1 MMKDFFVSHN
11 QAKGLKEIGYDEYSW
26 FGMECSLY
34 NADGKH
40 TFYANGIGDGTYIS
54 APLKSQVLKWFR
66 DEFQVYGEVLTDQT
80 TEPKFVY
87 SYPQFI
93 GNPNDLT
100 EKEWEW
106 KGGLYSVLYRTY
118 EQAESE
124 LIDSLIQFVK
134 FEKGML

>member
-1 MMKDFFVSHN
+1 MKDFFVSYN
-11 QAKGLKEIGYDEYSW
+11 QAKGLKEIGYEEYSW
-26 FGMECSLY
+26 FGSECSLY
-34 NADGKH
+34 KPNGDH
-40 TFYANGIGDGTYIS
+40 TFYMNGIGDGTYIS

-80 TEPKFVY
+80 TEPKFLY
-87 SYPQFI
+87 IHPQFI

-106 KGGLYSVLYRTY
+106 KGGLYSVLYRSY